1 MKVVLKKD
9 VPTLGRSG
17 EVKEVADGYARNY
30 LIPKKLAAQAT
41 KTEIANVE
49 AQRSSSART
58 AARTDAENR
67 ELADR
72 MQATPVTVHARTGEG
87 GRLYGSITGADVADA
102 LTRQLGRE
110 VDKRT
115 VEIDDHIRT
124 LGEHKARVHV
134 AHGIT
139 ATVTVNVEAE

>member
-1 MKVVLKKD
+1 MKIVLKKD

-41 KTEIANVE
+41 RTEIANVE
-49 AQRSSSART
+49 AQRSSNARS
-58 AARTDAENR
+58 AARTGAENR

-72 MQATPVTVHARTGEG
+72 MQASPVTVQAKAGEG

-102 LTRQLGRE
+102 LSKQLGRE
-110 VDKRT
+110 IDKRT
-115 VEIDDHIRT
+115 VELDDHIRT
-124 LGEHKARVHV
+124 LGEHQARVHV

-139 ATVTVNVEAE
+139 ATVTINVEAE